1 MKRVKYIFVTLANYI
16 PVLCACLFYEGGGPL
31 MWPIFIVA
39 QIILIVLN
47 HILSSKKMEL
57 IFYDVNLI
65 ISTIIANGL
74 STYLYYWNISSD
86 SETPAVGQLGLMV
99 GVIFVLILTFISVLL
114 KRKNLNKRKNTI
126 KNCENS
132 A

>member
-1 MKRVKYIFVTLANYI
+1 MKIVKYIFVTLANYI
-16 PVLCACLFYEGGGPL
+16 PVLCACLFYKGGAPVD
-31 MWPIFIVA
+31 WPIYIVA

-57 IFYDVNLI
+57 ICYDVNLI

-86 SETPAVGQLGLMV
+86 PETPAVGQLGLMV

-114 KRKNLNKRKNTI
+114 KRKNLNKPKNTI
-126 KNCENS
+126 KNRENS